1 MAVVPA
7 PIKVM
12 AHEGAYLCG
21 QSERRRIKIMK
32 RRKVHHVLLNL
43 DDGVRSVGLTLLT
56 LFQGPCIKEDKI
68 RSLPADP
75 LKYLDFFCKEGFQEK
90 QILM

>member
-1 MAVVPA
+1 MVPA

-21 QSERRRIKIMK
+21 QSERRQIKIMK
-32 RRKVHHVLLNL
+32 RRKAHHMLLNL
-43 DDGVRSVGLTLLT
+43 DLN
-56 LFQGPCIKEDKI
+56 LFQGPCIKENKI

-75 LKYLDFFCKEGFQEK
+75 LKYLDFLCNSPRIKEGFQEK